1 MIKYA
6 LNNPVKVLVAI
17 FFVVLFGMQAVMNM
31 PYRLIPNIEYPQITI
46 RTTWTGASPYDMEKE
61 VIDRQERV
69 LKSIPGLTEFEST
82 AMEGRCNVKLTFD
95 LSVNVDD
102 AILLVS
108 NKLDEVKGY
117 PDDIDKPTIRSA
129 DSDSFAS
136 VELMLT
142 TVDGNPRSV
151 DEYLSYFEEII
162 KPYIE
167 RVQGVADMTYW
178 GGRSKQV
185 QITVDPYKMGA
196 YNISLS
202 QIINAID
209 KENIDVSAGTRA
221 YGAKDYRFRTMGEGE
236 TPEDIANIVIVSSD
250 NSRLKLGDVAHVDYG
265 YEKKDSFVRYN
276 NRNAMNIGI
285 IAQAG
290 YNILD
295 LTNDLEKVINDL
307 NSTILKDNGLEFVWI
322 ADQRGY
328 ILNAV
333 SLVKSNIIEGGLLAV
348 IVLLVF
354 LRSIRSTLVIATTI
368 PICIV
373 GTFFIMN
380 ALGRTLNVIS
390 LAGIAFSVGM
400 LVDNSIVVLENIDR
414 HMKMGKNAVTAAYDA
429 VREVWGAI
437 LASTLTTVAVFLPVA
452 FIKEEAGQLFGDIA
466 IAVSSAV
473 GLSLIVSVL
482 VIPVAT
488 KVIYEK
494 TDKLHFNSN
503 LKFYNKIKHFNEIV
517 GNIGSKVVNI
527 TVGISDKINAKV
539 STRLIVVIGLTA
551 ASLISAY
558 VLMPKMDYLPL
569 GNKNMIETKLTVP
582 PGISLAERRH
592 IGNFF
597 YKELEPYMQQDLN
610 GYPQINTF
618 GFIGGS
624 NVRTILTSTDEQRAG
639 DYKPLLQSI
648 VDQIPGVRG
657 STSQAPLFKVG
668 GGQGNEFKMNVSG
681 NMSYNQLIS
690 IVQLI
695 QSRIYQEM
703 SDVQMQI
710 SPSANP
716 VYPEVQLNPDREAI
730 MASGLTTEEV
740 GIAVDVYLDGRKVGE
755 FKDPEIGNIDISLRG
770 PYEEKETG
778 NMETNPTEVSEFVV
792 NSSSGLAVPIVNLFE
807 VKEVLGVERIRRFN
821 SQRAFEFKITLQKGM
836 VLEELRD
843 NIMNKVIEPMRAEG
857 LLNGIIISTSGAS
870 SKLESA
876 KNALSG
882 NFILAVIITYFLMA
896 ALLNNFVYPLIILFS
911 IPLAATGGFMGL
923 ALTDLF
929 IAEQPLDI
937 ITMLGFIMLVGTVVN
952 NPILIVYQSL
962 NYIKLGMSGKAAVR
976 LALKTRIRPI
986 SMSTATSLFGML
998 PLVIAPG
1005 AGSELYRGMGS
1016 VILGGLALA
1025 TVFTMFVIPA
1035 LLSFFLDKVPGN
1047 DSLPEGYIDD

>member
-6 LNNPVKVLVAI
+6 LDNPIKVLVAI
-17 FFVVLFGMQAVMNM
+17 FFVVLFGVQAAMNM

-102 AILLVS
+102 ATLLVS

-142 TVDGNPRSV
+142 TRDGNPRSV

-167 RVQGVADMTYW
+167 RVQGVADMWYW

-221 YGAKDYRFRTMGEGE
+221 YGAKDYRFRTMGEGQ
-236 TPEDIANIVIVSSD
+236 TPEDIANIVIVSGD

-276 NRNAMNIGI
+276 NKNAMNIGI

-307 NSTILKDNGLEFVWI
+307 NDTILKDNGIEFIWI

-333 SLVKSNIIEGGLLAV
+333 SLVKSNIRDGGLLAI
-348 IVLLVF
+348 IVLLIF
-354 LRSIRSTLVIATTI
+354 LRSIRSTLIISTTI
-368 PICIV
+368 PICII

-429 VREVWGAI
+429 VKEVWGAV
-437 LASTLTTVAVFLPVA
+437 LASTLTTIAVFLPVA

-466 IAVSSAV
+466 IAVSASV
-473 GLSLIVSVL
+473 GLSFIVSVY

-488 KVIYEK
+488 KVVYEK
-494 TDKLHFNSN
+494 TDKLNINFHS
-503 LKFYNKIKHFNEIV
+503 KFYQKIQNINENI
-517 GNIGSKVVNI
+517 GNFGSKVVNF
-527 TVGISDKINAKV
+527 TVALSDKINSKV
-539 STRLIVVIGLTA
+539 STRLIAVIGLTVT
-551 ASLISAY
+551 SLVSAY
-558 VLMPKMDYLPL
+558 LLMPKMDYLPL

-582 PGISLAERRH
+582 PGISLAERRN
-592 IGNFF
+592 IG
-597 YKELEPYMQQDLN
+597 
-610 GYPQINTF
+610 
-618 GFIGGS
+618 
-624 NVRTILTSTDEQRAG
+624 
-639 DYKPLLQSI
+639 
-648 VDQIPGVRG
+648 
-657 STSQAPLFKVG
+657 
-668 GGQGNEFKMNVSG
+668 
-681 NMSYNQLIS
+681 
-690 IVQLI
+690 
-695 QSRIYQEM
+695 
-703 SDVQMQI
+703 
-710 SPSANP
+710 
-716 VYPEVQLNPDREAI
+716 
-730 MASGLTTEEV
+730 
-740 GIAVDVYLDGRKVGE
+740 
-755 FKDPEIGNIDISLRG
+755 
-770 PYEEKETG
+770 
-778 NMETNPTEVSEFVV
+778 
-792 NSSSGLAVPIVNLFE
+792 
-807 VKEVLGVERIRRFN
+807 
-821 SQRAFEFKITLQKGM
+821 
-836 VLEELRD
+836 
-843 NIMNKVIEPMRAEG
+843 
-857 LLNGIIISTSGAS
+857 
-870 SKLESA
+870 
-876 KNALSG
+876 KN
-882 NFILAVIITYFLMA
+882 
-896 ALLNNFVYPLIILFS
+896 
-911 IPLAATGGFMGL
+911 
-923 ALTDLF
+923 
-929 IAEQPLDI
+929 
-937 ITMLGFIMLVGTVVN
+937 
-952 NPILIVYQSL
+952 
-962 NYIKLGMSGKAAVR
+962 
-976 LALKTRIRPI
+976 
-986 SMSTATSLFGML
+986 
-998 PLVIAPG
+998 
-1005 AGSELYRGMGS
+1005 
-1016 VILGGLALA
+1016 
-1025 TVFTMFVIPA
+1025 
-1035 LLSFFLDKVPGN
+1035 
-1047 DSLPEGYIDD
+1047 